1 MIVFAFFLP
10 HRHNTIFHYKWAIL
24 MTTRQALE
32 IKENTE
38 IYWQECEQIVK
49 LIPDLMIETFLK
61 NQFWKGKHMLKSN
74 LYFNEDMDF

>member
-38 IYWQECEQIVK
+38 IYWQECE
-49 LIPDLMIETFLK
+49 
-61 NQFWKGKHMLKSN
+61 
-74 LYFNEDMDF
+74 